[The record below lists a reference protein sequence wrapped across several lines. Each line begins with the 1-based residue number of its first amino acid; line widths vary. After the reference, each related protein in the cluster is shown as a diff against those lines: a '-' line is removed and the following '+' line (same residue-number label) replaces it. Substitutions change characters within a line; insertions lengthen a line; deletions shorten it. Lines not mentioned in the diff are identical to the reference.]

1 MNATY
6 THTHTHTDTPTDT
19 PTDTHR
25 GRTTLV
31 AHLGRGGYRRN
42 RFDRSST
49 SDGAPLPT
57 ATEPRIPSDPLPKK
71 KQQQTK
77 TTRPGFTEFLQVLLG
92 LTCFYRTSL
101 GVTWLNLILT
111 VFYRVL
117 PSSTGFLP
125 SFTGFN
131 LFLPDFPR
139 FHLVKP
145 GFIEFLPSFR
155 KSVFHLVTRFRL
167 SVLREWDPFW
177 TRRHFDEEMAVG
189 FRFSFFFTLAHWSA
203 RAEETTCFVS
213 LPRRP

>member
-77 TTRPGFTEFLQVLLG
+77 T
-92 LTCFYRTSL
+92 
-101 GVTWLNLILT
+101 W
-111 VFYRVL
+111 FYRV
-117 PSSTGFLP
+117 SP

-139 FHLVKP
+139 CNLVKP
-145 GFIEFLPSFR
+145 DINGFLPSFT
-155 KSVFHLVTRFRL
+155 KFYWVFT
-167 SVLREWDPFW
+167 
-177 TRRHFDEEMAVG
+177 G
-189 FRFSFFFTLAHWSA
+189 F
-203 RAEETTCFVS
+203 
-213 LPRRP
+213 

>member
-1 MNATY
+1 M
-6 THTHTHTDTPTDT
+6 H
-19 PTDTHR
+19 
-25 GRTTLV
+25 TLV
-31 AHLGRGGYRRN
+31 AVDIAEIDSIDHRR
-42 RFDRSST
+42 
-49 SDGAPLPT
+49 
-57 ATEPRIPSDPLPKK
+57 ATEPLCQPQRSRGFRVIHCRKK
-71 KQQQTK
+71 NNSKQK
-77 TTRPGFTEFLQVLLG
+77 PGFTEFLQVLLG

-145 GFIEFLPSFR
+145 GFIEFVPSFR

-167 SVLREWDPFW
+167 SVLRGWDPFW

>member
-1 MNATY
+1 MI
-6 THTHTHTDTPTDT
+6 HC
-19 PTDTHR
+19 R
-25 GRTTLV
+25 
-31 AHLGRGGYRRN
+31 
-42 RFDRSST
+42 
-49 SDGAPLPT
+49 
-57 ATEPRIPSDPLPKK
+57 KK

-167 SVLREWDPFW
+167 SVLRGWDPFW

-189 FRFSFFFTLAHWSA
+189 FRFSFFLRSPIG
-203 RAEETTCFVS
+203 RPV
-213 LPRRP
+213 PRRPRVSFRYRDDRDDDDDDEDDDGRRWR